1 MINVAAK
8 DQEENELFDREL
20 SERLTFADPQAL
32 VHSFPGA
39 SVAFLG
45 FSTWRREPNG
55 DGNLSDEQVF
65 AVRNGEARLLEPHNE
80 LSNHSPDGLS
90 WGYPGSAAAQLALAM
105 LMAVLDDW
113 KRVQP
118 IYQIFKEKFVS
129 RLPQNTNW
137 TADGAD
143 ILRLA
148 LAIER
153 RLRS

>member
-8 DQEENELFDREL
+8 DQEQNELFDREV
-20 SERLTFADPQAL
+20 SERLTFADPEPL
-32 VHSFPGA
+32 VHPYPGA
-39 SVAFLG
+39 KVAFLG

-65 AVRNGEARLLEPHNE
+65 VVRNGEARLLEPHTD
-80 LSNHSPDGLS
+80 LSNLSPDGLS

-105 LMAVLDDW
+105 LMAVFDDW

-118 IYQIFKEKFVS
+118 IYQTFKDKFVS

-137 TADGAD
+137 TADGMD

-153 RLRS
+153 RRRF